1 MFHEITR
8 VAAPVPGRTAQCRT
22 EGRVVLGVEFH
33 AVTMADVVTR
43 AERCIRTRERLVIG
57 VLNATEVVRLRRD
70 PLLRESLRDTD
81 LVLAESPSVVW
92 ASRLLGRSLPERVA
106 TTDLFTALL
115 AVAHRDRRRVFLLGG
130 RPEVLRTVR
139 QQVARRWPGAVIAGS
154 HHGQLS
160 DEQAPFVAE
169 AIAVSGADLLFVDT
183 TTPRTEGFLRT
194 YGDLLAVPVRQGVG
208 ASFEVLA
215 GVTDRAPA
223 SWQRLGLDWAY
234 PVRRNHRRPW
244 KRLVAAH
251 SLFLL
256 LLMRERVHPRRPAG
270 PGR

>member
-1 MFHEITR
+1 MSHEITR
-8 VAAPVPGRTAQCRT
+8 QAGPVPGRTVQR
-22 EGRVVLGVEFH
+22 RLVLGVAFH
-33 AVTMADVVTR
+33 AVTIADVVTR

-57 VLNATEVVRLRRD
+57 VLKATDVVRMRRD
-70 PLLRESLRDTD
+70 PLLRESLRGTD

-92 ASRLLGRSLPERVA
+92 AGRLLGRPLPERVA
-106 TTDLFTALL
+106 ATDLFTALL
-115 AVAHRDRRRVFLLGG
+115 AVAHRDRRRVYLLGG

-139 QQVARRWPGAVIAGS
+139 QQVAQRWPGAVVAGS

-160 DEQAPFVAE
+160 DQQAPFVAD

-183 TTPRTEGFLRT
+183 STPQAEGFLRT
-194 YGDLLAVPVRQGVG
+194 YGELLAVPVRQGVG

-234 PVRRNHRRPW
+234 PARREHRRPW

-251 SLFLL
+251 SLFLV
-256 LLMRERVHPRRPAG
+256 LLMRERVSTVRSTRT
-270 PGR
+270 GR